1 MANFDT
7 MSRKQSITESE
18 FNSIVDKAVKIYRR
32 PDVMAK
38 YSLQQVIKIG
48 GEEYFSE

>member
-1 MANFDT
+1 MAYFDN

-18 FNSIVDKAVKIYRR
+18 FNSIIDEAVKIYRR